1 MTIDILKNSS
11 DSITIGSKQFA
22 VRSYKIEH
30 SKNTAKQFTV
40 SGNTKLVSKGINPVI
55 LIIDSDSKFNDST
68 VIPVLETALS
78 SASQNNFQIS
88 GLAFADMILYGYSAE
103 KDKNG
108 FICNISMTFMSL
120 SAIEELT
127 ADE

>member
-40 SGNTKLVSKGINPVI
+40 SGNTKLISKGINPVI
-55 LIIDSDSKFNDST
+55 LIIDSDSM
-68 VIPVLETALS
+68 TAQLFLS
-78 SASQNNFQIS
+78 LKRLFHRLHRIIS
-88 GLAFADMILYGYSAE
+88 R
-103 KDKNG
+103 
-108 FICNISMTFMSL
+108 
-120 SAIEELT
+120 
-127 ADE
+127 